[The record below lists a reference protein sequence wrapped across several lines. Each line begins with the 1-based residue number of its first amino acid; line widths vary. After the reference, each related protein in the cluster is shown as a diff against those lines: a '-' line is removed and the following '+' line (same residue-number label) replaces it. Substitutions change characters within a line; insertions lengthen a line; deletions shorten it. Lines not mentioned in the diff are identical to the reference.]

1 MSGPVAKPVEGNLP
15 LRGDLAHIALAG
27 RYFVPHYAVPQ
38 PRIIATGGTMLRA
51 APREDADALRPLD
64 GGFSFDVL
72 DLQGDWAWGTCHGLD
87 GPCGYVA
94 LARLEPLA

>member
-1 MSGPVAKPVEGNLP
+1 MAKPVEGQLP

-38 PRIIATGGTMLRA
+38 PRIVVAGGAVLRA
-51 APREDADALRPLD
+51 APREDADAARQLD

-72 DLQGDWAWGTCHGLD
+72 DLQGDWAWGTCNGLE

-94 LARLEPLA
+94 LSQLEALA